1 MCARFQAGSCV
12 CDVVFA
18 GNASDTLA
26 NRPVVNGASDLRK
39 DGMAKYPDDLRYS
52 RDHVW
57 VRVSGQAATIG
68 ITDFAV
74 RQLGEIVSVDLA
86 TAGDQLDASDPF
98 GTVESVKAVVEVFMP
113 VSGAISALNEA
124 VKEDPELVNTDP
136 YGRGWLVQVKSP
148 STSELGGLM
157 DSADYAKLIEA
168 AAE

>member
-1 MCARFQAGSCV
+1 VCARFQAGSCV
-12 CDVVFA
+12 CDVVLA
-18 GNASDTLA
+18 GNVWDRLA
-26 NRPVVNGASDLRK
+26 NRPVVDGASDLRK

-57 VRVSGQAATIG
+57 VRVGGHAATIG

-74 RQLGEIVSVDLA
+74 RQLGEIVSVELA

-98 GTVESVKAVVEVFMP
+98 GTVESVKAVIEVFMP
-113 VSGAISALNEA
+113 LSGAISALNEA

-148 STSELGGLM
+148 STSELDGLM
-157 DSADYAKLIEA
+157 GSADYAKFIEEGA
-168 AAE
+168 D